1 MLKKFKIIKNYPEL
15 YIPIIII
22 IIVFFI
28 GFYFYRVSFD
38 NIILLLTFGSLLW
51 YSLETR
57 QLKNVTQR
65 QLEPILFIY
74 LNKEE
79 QFLFISNLGKTAAS
93 NVFIQ
98 PILIRDNKIEFN
110 LLRPIYYINP
120 DKEKRIETTVSSNSG
135 RSFNPS
141 SSIERIIS
149 SMRDANL
156 NKIEISIDYDT
167 SFRSREN
174 VKFIFDISGY
184 MVDEND
190 STRICKIYQKFN

>member
-1 MLKKFKIIKNYPEL
+1 MIKRIKNYPEL
-15 YIPIIII
+15 YIPTVIIF
-22 IIVFFI
+22 IVTVI
-28 GFYFYRVSFD
+28 GLCLSKLSFD
-38 NIILLLTFGSLLW
+38 NFILLLTFGSLLW

-79 QFLFISNLGKTAAS
+79 QFLFISNLGRTAAS
-93 NVFIQ
+93 NVFIK
-98 PILIRDNKIEFN
+98 PILINDNKIEFN

-120 DKEKRIETTVSSNSG
+120 DKEKKIETTVSSNSG

-149 SMRDANL
+149 TMRDSNL
-156 NKIEISIDYDT
+156 NKIEMNIDYDT
-167 SFRSREN
+167 SFKSKEN
-174 VKFIFDISGY
+174 ATFVFDISGY
-184 MVDEND
+184 MVDEDD